1 MDTIAILHLA
11 TKLSPR
17 SRIRRRSIHLL
28 SAMVGCA
35 IVSFA
40 TSASAQLVLQE
51 GDSGTAVTELQERL
65 RALGCFEGSSTG
77 FFGPQTR
84 EAVLQCQQ
92 QRGITPDGV
101 VGPETYRA
109 FGLGNPGQ
117 GTGSAQ
123 FGDRLQLGDRGPGVR
138 ELQTQLQARGY
149 YYGTIDGVFGPDTQA
164 AVIQLQNDSG
174 RSPTGVVDA
183 DVYAILSGGT
193 RPPAPIPG
201 VPGTGELQIGDQN
214 QRVTELQRQLN
225 RVGYPVPITG
235 YFGTQT
241 QQAVASFQQAQGLP
255 VTGRADSQTLAVLGV
270 PGDPGTGTQNPQDTR
285 RYVVVIPFNGA
296 EEFTRIQTVL
306 PDAVPRQSR
315 LGNYADGGSFTTPEA
330 AERRAALLRSR
341 GLNNA
346 RVIFGSP

>member
-1 MDTIAILHLA
+1 MNTIAVLHLA
-11 TKLSPR
+11 TKSFRR
-17 SRIRRRSIHLL
+17 SRIRRRSIQLL

-51 GDSGTAVTELQERL
+51 GDSGTAVTELQDRL
-65 RALGCFEGSSTG
+65 RALGCFDGSSTG

-92 QRGITPDGV
+92 QRGITPDGI

-109 FGLGNPGQ
+109 FGLGSPAQ

-138 ELQTQLQARGY
+138 EVQTQLQARGY

-164 AVIQLQNDSG
+164 AVIQLQNDAG

-183 DVYAILSGGT
+183 DVYAILSGTPTSPTTPPGT
-193 RPPAPIPG
+193 
-201 VPGTGELQIGDQN
+201 PGTGELQIGDQN

-225 RVGYPVPITG
+225 RVGFSVPITG

-241 QQAVASFQQAQGLP
+241 QQAVAGFQQSQGFP
-255 VTGRADSQTLAVLGV
+255 VTGIADRQTLAALGV
-270 PGDPGTGTQNPQDTR
+270 AEGPNAGGQNPQDVR
-285 RYVVVIPFNGA
+285 RYVVVIPFRSA

-315 LGNYADGGSFTTPEA
+315 LGNYADGGSYTTPEA